1 MSTTNGS
8 DFPDQKEME
17 SLVSGVLDTAR
28 QKGATSAEVG
38 MNFASGLN
46 VTVRMGEVETL
57 EYNRDRSLG
66 ITVYVGQR
74 KGSASTSDC
83 SPAAIEDAV
92 TAACAI
98 AKHSGEDPYSGLA
111 DADLM
116 ATQEVELDLFHP
128 WDLSAEKAIEIAL
141 QCENSARADEQ
152 ISNSEGATVSTRSG
166 ISLYGNSHGFLNGYS
181 GTRHSISCSVIANDD
196 NGMQRDY
203 WYTLARDAVALDSP
217 ESVGLKAAERTLNRC
232 NARKLKTGQVPVIL
246 QAEVASGFFQHLIN
260 AISGGNLYRKSSFLL
275 DALGK
280 QIFPDT
286 IRIQELPHLKKA
298 LGSAWYD
305 NEGVATKSR
314 DIISEGVLQGY
325 VLGSYSARKM
335 GMKTTG
341 NAGGVHNLQVQPGEL
356 DLSGLLKEM
365 NTGLLVTELMGQG
378 INIVTGDYSRGA
390 AGYWVENG
398 EIQYPV
404 EEVTIAGNLSD
415 MFMHVQQVGTDV
427 DMRGNIQTGSV
438 LIENM
443 MLAGD

>member
-1 MSTTNGS
+1 MSTTNVA
-8 DFPDQKEME
+8 DYPDQQEME
-17 SLVSGVLDTAR
+17 TLVAGVLETAK

-38 MNFASGLN
+38 MNSASGLN

-66 ITVYVGQR
+66 ITVYVGHR

-83 SPAAIEDAV
+83 SHKAIEDAV
-92 TAACAI
+92 EAACAI

-111 DADLM
+111 DANRM
-116 ATQEVELDLFHP
+116 AERVVDLDLSHP
-128 WDLSAEKAIEIAL
+128 WDLSAEQAIEIAL
-141 QCENSARADEQ
+141 QCENAARTDKQ
-152 ISNSEGATVSTRSG
+152 VSNSEGATVSTRCGTS
-166 ISLYGNSHGFLNGYS
+166 IYGNSHGFLNGYS

-203 WYTLARDAVALDSP
+203 WYTLARDATEMDSP
-217 ESVGLKAAERTLNRC
+217 ESVGLKAAERTLNRR
-232 NARKLKTGQVPVIL
+232 NARKLKTGQMPVIL
-246 QAEVASGFFQHLIN
+246 QADVASGFFQHLIS
-260 AISGGNLYRKSSFLL
+260 AISGGSLYRKSSFLL
-275 DALGK
+275 DSVEK
-280 QIFPDT
+280 KIFPDFMH
-286 IRIQELPHLKKA
+286 IQELPHLKKA

-305 NEGVATKSR
+305 NEGVATQAR
-314 DIISEGVLQGY
+314 DIIRDGVLKGY
-325 VLGSYSARKM
+325 VLGSYSARKL
-335 GMKTTG
+335 GMETTG
-341 NAGGVHNLQVQPGEL
+341 NAGGVHNLQVQPGKH
-356 DLSGLLKEM
+356 DLSALLKKM
-365 NTGLLVTELMGQG
+365 GKGLLVTELMGQG

-415 MFMHVQQVGTDV
+415 MFMQIQQIGSDV
-427 DMRGNIQTGSV
+427 DLRGNIHTGSV